1 MLVSTEKSALGIL
14 VDIKENHSIY
24 ESLIAKQGQ
33 SFYEISFPFCE
44 DKKEIII
51 IFDFD
56 IKKTKL
62 WEENSFEIEKYD
74 YGYVKFDVWA
84 ENVEKYSNAEN
95 PTLRD
100 YLKNSIPIFLDFD
113 IVFLK
118 EKNEEYRYENIYEK
132 ED

>member
-1 MLVSTEKSALGIL
+1 MLVSTHKSALGIL
-14 VDIKENHSIY
+14 VDNY
-24 ESLIAKQGQ
+24 ELD
-33 SFYEISFPFCE
+33 SFLESELVQKAEYVYKIPVPLTMYNDRVEVILL
-44 DKKEIII
+44 
-51 IFDFD
+51 FDFD

-113 IVFLK
+113 MKFLE
-118 EKNEEYRYENIYEK
+118 EKQEEYK
-132 ED
+132 KDKLK